1 MIGNIHIFR
10 KMKIGLLSSINPY
23 NIRNWSGTLYHITQ
37 TLGKRHQVEWIGMD
51 VISAFYNHQLSRYL
65 LHPERYAPEFGKMIS
80 DRIIAA
86 DYDMLIVRDYYLGAF
101 LKINIPIFYVGD
113 TTFHLFKDYLKNLSE
128 EFVRVADSVEEKMLD
143 TADCVI
149 LSSEWARNDA
159 IDHYHVKNSKIH
171 AIELGANIPHPTDYQ
186 AEIQMDVCNL
196 VFIGRNWKKKG
207 GEKVL
212 GAYRKLKA
220 EGFPCTCTLIGSIPP
235 DISENDDS
243 DLTIISHL
251 DKSQPEQLKKLC
263 DILKTAHFLVLP
275 TEFDAFGISF
285 CEASAYGVPS
295 ITANVGGV
303 SQPVWEGKN
312 GFLLPTDATA
322 EDYAEKIK
330 AIFSDKE
337 KYIALR
343 KTSRHEY
350 ETLSKP

>member
-1 MIGNIHIFR
+1 
-10 KMKIGLLSSINPY
+10 
-23 NIRNWSGTLYHITQ
+23 
-37 TLGKRHQVEWIGMD
+37 
-51 VISAFYNHQLSRYL
+51 
-65 LHPERYAPEFGKMIS
+65 
-80 DRIIAA
+80 
-86 DYDMLIVRDYYLGAF
+86 
-101 LKINIPIFYVGD
+101 
-113 TTFHLFKDYLKNLSE
+113 
-128 EFVRVADSVEEKMLD
+128 MLD

-159 IDHYHVKNSKIH
+159 IDHYHAKNSKIY
-171 AIELGANIPHPTDYQ
+171 AIEFGANIPHPTDYQ

-312 GFLLPTDATA
+312 GFLLPTDAGGRSMVKSALPTFLRHLR
-322 EDYAEKIK
+322 EKS
-330 AIFSDKE
+330 ASS
-337 KYIALR
+337 A
-343 KTSRHEY
+343 
-350 ETLSKP
+350 